1 MNRKVFESGFA
12 ALNENGAPKTILAEM
27 PGRAGVLLARNGRAL
42 YRDISGAGLLIEHPG
57 GKAFFFPYET
67 IRALAAEY

>member
-1 MNRKVFESGFA
+1 MTRGQFENGFA

-27 PGRAGVLLARNGRAL
+27 PGSTGVLLARNGRAL
-42 YRDISGAGLLIEHPG
+42 YRDIHGGGLLIEHGP
-57 GKAFFFPYET
+57 KSYFVPYET